1 MFKLINLLTS
11 IFQLVAYILNKYDK
25 KRREERYE
33 EVTNNPNSEWVNGF
47 GVRAKTESPDPT
59 KAPPRE

>member
-11 IFQLVAYILNKYDK
+11 IFQLVTYILNKYDK

-33 EVTNNPNSEWVNGF
+33 EVTNNPNSEWVDGF
-47 GVRAKTESPDPT
+47 GVRRETKDDPSKTNT
-59 KAPPRE
+59 RE

>member
-1 MFKLINLLTS
+1 MLKLINLLTS
-11 IFQLVAYILNKYDK
+11 IFQLVTYILNKYDK

-59 KAPPRE
+59 KTPPRE

>member
-11 IFQLVAYILNKYDK
+11 IFQLVTYILNKYDK

-47 GVRAKTESPDPT
+47 GVRAKTESSDPT
-59 KAPPRE
+59 KTPPRE

>member
-11 IFQLVAYILNKYDK
+11 IFQLVTYILNKYDK

-33 EVTNNPNSEWVNGF
+33 EVTNNSNSEWVNGF
-47 GVRAKTESPDPT
+47 GVREKTESPDPT